1 MRAISLCSSSKQ
13 HYRFAMYCISVMV
26 NCCSLHSLIRCAE
39 ACKLVFSSK
48 FEDEQ
53 VLSAYDKLQTWF
65 GELEQL
71 PLCEHDMEE
80 TISEDELD
88 DAEEDTIVQAN
99 EEQQLSS
106 TTWKPFGALF
116 KLKLDKVQVDDSTT
130 AGHSLNPL
138 YKPELIAKFLK
149 NWFPTAPFWSSM
161 LRGSCMYLSCFAISY
176 KW

>member
-80 TISEDELD
+80 TISEDETSIMLYR
-88 DAEEDTIVQAN
+88 TQAGYYLMRSSN
-99 EEQQLSS
+99 SLPQLGSR
-106 TTWKPFGALF
+106 F
-116 KLKLDKVQVDDSTT
+116 KHFS
-130 AGHSLNPL
+130 G
-138 YKPELIAKFLK
+138 
-149 NWFPTAPFWSSM
+149 
-161 LRGSCMYLSCFAISY
+161 
-176 KW
+176 

>member
-1 MRAISLCSSSKQ
+1 MQRPASWFSLLS
-13 HYRFAMYCISVMV
+13 
-26 NCCSLHSLIRCAE
+26 
-39 ACKLVFSSK
+39 

-99 EEQQLSS
+99 EEQQLFFHNLEAVWS
-106 TTWKPFGALF
+106 TF
-116 KLKLDKVQVDDSTT
+116 Q
-130 AGHSLNPL
+130 
-138 YKPELIAKFLK
+138 AK
-149 NWFPTAPFWSSM
+149 A
-161 LRGSCMYLSCFAISY
+161 
-176 KW
+176 